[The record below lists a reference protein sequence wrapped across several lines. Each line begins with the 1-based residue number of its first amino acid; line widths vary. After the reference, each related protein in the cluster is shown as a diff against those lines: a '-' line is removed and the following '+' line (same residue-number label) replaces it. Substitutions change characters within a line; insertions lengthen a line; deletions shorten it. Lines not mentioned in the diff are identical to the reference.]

1 MVGTIE
7 PRKNYELL
15 VEIYKDYKVPIPTV
29 VIGRRGWKSHKLIN
43 QIQETNG
50 ILWISDCCDGALLLY
65 YKRAQLFVSL
75 SKAEGFNLPA
85 LEASRH
91 QIDRI
96 LSDIPIHRKSH
107 LGAKLVSLNQPSEWA
122 FEFSRLRPK
131 DLNILPDT
139 RYVNRKI
146 VKTLDIF
153 QIFKM
158 IERDNPD
165 V

>member
-1 MVGTIE
+1 
-7 PRKNYELL
+7 
-15 VEIYKDYKVPIPTV
+15 
-29 VIGRRGWKSHKLIN
+29 
-43 QIQETNG
+43 
-50 ILWISDCCDGALLLY
+50 
-65 YKRAQLFVSL
+65 VSL

-85 LEASRH
+85 LEASRY

-107 LGAKLVSLNQPSEWA
+107 TGAQLVSLNQPSEWA

-131 DLNILPDT
+131 DLNIQPDT
-139 RYVNRKI
+139 KNENHKMG
-146 VKTLDIF
+146 KTLDIF

-165 V
+165 L